1 VGASLKMFKKNFGH
15 YTECHPNLQPFSG

>member
-15 YTECHPNLQPFSG
+15 YTECHPNLQPFSR